1 MFSKGRGRGRSGRVP
16 SRGNRNGL
24 SQKIK
29 QLFSLP
35 AAAWDYAVGKWH
47 GMEASH
53 EMLAEAVPLQ
63 LAEDAI
69 AELMAEWRKLENKS
83 SEAGMAVGG
92 GMAADTA
99 DKALEHGGKL
109 SSTAAV
115 QASGWSG
122 DDRILI
128 ERILAETS
136 RLNRN
141 NVSRTEAYRLMYQ
154 RHPELHWAMLAHLVS
169 RNGGWNMT
177 DLAGEWLPQL
187 LPGDKRQSVFLLL
200 EHANVFIFS
209 DAYPQLLLYEES
221 VRVRR
226 PLFYLLPAFG
236 VTRFMRPVWE
246 QFWRRRD
253 PVPLT
258 VAFIVNEQ
266 HFIEQRVVQDGYFRK
281 NVIDTF
287 FFGMQSLLQLNAVM
301 FPYHSGGSELRLA
314 GLIME
319 HFDDLSERIEFGKSL
334 YAILFGIPRVREGVL
349 AFAAR
354 ERHTGSRA
362 DYAPHLFA
370 KVRREAP
377 AALYKER
384 LLGGKL
390 LPGAAPLYSPELRD
404 AWENQRL
411 ESPHPDDWYRSA
423 ADIAPYFRKLKL
435 PRSFELTSEY
445 SLLLNKIELA
455 VLAAQHLRQEE
466 LQRGRKDE

>member
-1 MFSKGRGRGRSGRVP
+1 MHSRGRRRGRSGFRF
-16 SRGNRNGL
+16 G
-24 SQKIK
+24 KIK

-35 AAAWDYAVGKWH
+35 AAAWEYAIGKWH

-63 LAEDAI
+63 LAEGAV
-69 AELMAEWRKLENKS
+69 AELTEAWLKLEGQPAH
-83 SEAGMAVGG
+83 AGM
-92 GMAADTA
+92 TA
-99 DKALEHGGKL
+99 EGE
-109 SSTAAV
+109 T
-115 QASGWSG
+115 
-122 DDRILI
+122 DRLLI

-141 NVSRTEAYRLMYQ
+141 NVTRTEAYRLMYQ

-177 DLAGEWLPQL
+177 DLAGEWLPRL

-200 EHANVFIFS
+200 EHANAFIFG

-221 VRVRR
+221 VRVQR
-226 PLFYLLPAFG
+226 PLFHLLPAFG

-246 QFWRRRD
+246 QFWQRRD
-253 PVPLT
+253 SAPLT
-258 VAFIVNEQ
+258 VALIVNEQ
-266 HFIEQRVVQDGYFRK
+266 HFIEQRVVQDEYFRK

-301 FPYHSGGSELRLA
+301 FPYHTGGELRLA

-319 HFDDLSERIEFGKSL
+319 HFDDLAERIEFGKAL
-334 YAILFGIPRVREGVL
+334 YGILFGVPRIREGAL
-349 AFAAR
+349 DFAAKG
-354 ERHTGSRA
+354 RHTGSRV
-362 DYAPHLFA
+362 DYAPQLFA
-370 KVRREAP
+370 RIRHEAP

-390 LPGAAPLYSPELRD
+390 LPGAAPLYSPELGA
-404 AWENQRL
+404 AWANQSL
-411 ESPHPDDWYRSA
+411 EAAEPGDWFRSA

-435 PRSFELTSEY
+435 PRSFELTNEY
-445 SLLLNKIELA
+445 GLLLNKIELA
-455 VLAAQHLRQEE
+455 VLAAQQLRVEE
-466 LQRGRKDE
+466 PGARGE